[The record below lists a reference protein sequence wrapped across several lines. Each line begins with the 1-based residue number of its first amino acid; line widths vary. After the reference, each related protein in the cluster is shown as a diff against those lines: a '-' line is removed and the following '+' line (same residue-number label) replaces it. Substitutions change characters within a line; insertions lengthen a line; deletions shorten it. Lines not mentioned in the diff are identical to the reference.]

1 MGESGLKYVKK
12 LVFSSFQGSKRVASS
27 LQKLHFFFKVSLP
40 QRLFEEEAVINRVL
54 QFLKSKRD
62 KI

>member
-1 MGESGLKYVKK
+1 MLRNW
-12 LVFSSFQGSKRVASS
+12 FSLLSREANVWQVLYKNCI
-27 LQKLHFFFKVSLP
+27 FFFKVSLP